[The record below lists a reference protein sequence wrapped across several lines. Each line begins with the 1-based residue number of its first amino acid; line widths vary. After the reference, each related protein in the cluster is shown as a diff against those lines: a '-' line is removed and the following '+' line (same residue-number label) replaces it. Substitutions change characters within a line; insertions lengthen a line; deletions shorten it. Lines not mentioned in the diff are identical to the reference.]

1 MVNQA
6 GISSSRKAVN
16 MQIREDGSNI
26 VRLGVQGKKILIS
39 SGIMLKGN
47 DGVKISIRKKIV
59 DKRKAPAFPSWR
71 VRAYIYT

>member
-6 GISSSRKAVN
+6 SISSAKKAVN
-16 MQIREDGSNI
+16 MQMREDGSNI
-26 VRLGVQGKKILIS
+26 VWLGVQGKKILIS

-59 DKRKAPAFPSWR
+59 DKRNASVFPSWR